1 MFNPFD
7 LLKIKDL
14 LSLKDWWED
23 RAYGKNKEL
32 RAQAKRVLKVL
43 DAHHIPTA
51 RVPSVFPEFAIALKD
66 FKNLDGVIAILNELF
81 LEAFSKKFFI
91 DRAWL
96 DTGEG
101 NPQDQFE
108 HGYDFKSVFDYL
120 TKLKPAENQTIVVH
134 FIAETGTKFVPAE
147 DHGTHQGLVVALEF
161 AEYDEPNSSFSYSRY
176 QLLYVGY
183 WHYYKTRMMI
193 KAISLLCFQLGI
205 IQKGYFSNYANYQ
218 GVEKQMTAE
227 ILNHPTHNT
236 WHPDDYIFT
245 SEVSA
250 CSKDR
255 DDALRFHCYLKEIGF
270 YEQIKSL
277 RSTPFF

>member
-7 LLKIKDL
+7 LLKIKEL
-14 LSLKDWWED
+14 ISFKEWWED
-23 RAYGKNKEL
+23 RVYGKNKEL
-32 RAQAKRVLKVL
+32 RALARRVLKVL
-43 DAHHIPTA
+43 DAHRIPTA

-66 FKNLDGVIAILNELF
+66 FKNLDSVIAILNEPF

-108 HGYDFKSVFDYL
+108 HGYDFKCIYDYL

-134 FIAETGTKFVPAE
+134 FIAQTGTKFVPAE
-147 DHGTHQGLVVALEF
+147 DHGTDQGLVVALEF

-193 KAISLLCFQLGI
+193 KAISLLCFQLGF
-205 IQKGYFSNYANYQ
+205 IQKGHFSKFANYQ
-218 GVEKQMTAE
+218 GVEKHMVAE
-227 ILNHPTHNT
+227 IFDHLAPKS
-236 WHPDDYIFT
+236 WHPDDYVFT
-245 SEVSA
+245 SEMSA
-250 CSKDR
+250 CSKDK
-255 DDALRFHCYLKEIGF
+255 DDAFRLHNHLKEIDF
-270 YEQIKSL
+270 YEQIRRLKS
-277 RSTPFF
+277 TQFF